1 MENIKQINVKNR
13 TYYFHDIIN
22 IEELNSSL
30 PTIDKKS
37 YKDIDIYYIGHITIK
52 KICDYE
58 NTHRRNLLYLIIGK
72 VDKHIEENNG
82 NKHLVFDSTD
92 ENKEELQ
99 KYTELWV
106 GIENE
111 IETINGGKKR

>member
-1 MENIKQINVKNR
+1 M
-13 TYYFHDIIN
+13 
-22 IEELNSSL
+22 
-30 PTIDKKS
+30 
-37 YKDIDIYYIGHITIK
+37 
-52 KICDYE
+52 
-58 NTHRRNLLYLIIGK
+58 YLIIGK

-92 ENKEELQ
+92 ENKEVLQ